1 MSKMLLKS
9 NFFPSEEYN
18 LLIPLKKVKLLD
30 NMNYHTFSEYMKK
43 NENLL
48 TASMEDYLEMIY
60 RLSLTSG
67 FTRINE
73 LSDALN
79 VHPPSATRM
88 VQRLGKQNLLKYE
101 RYGVIILKEEGKVLG
116 ELLLKRHN
124 TIEKFLRIMGIPE
137 KILLIETEKI
147 EHTISDDTAKCFED
161 FISFI
166 KNNPDIV
173 DEYIEFRKKINEEI

>member
-1 MSKMLLKS
+1 M
-9 NFFPSEEYN
+9 
-18 LLIPLKKVKLLD
+18 D
-30 NMNYHTFSEYMKK
+30 NRNYHTFSEYMKK

-60 RLSLTSG
+60 RLSLDTG

-101 RYGVIILKEEGKVLG
+101 KYGVIILKDEGKVLG
-116 ELLLKRHN
+116 ELLLNRHN
-124 TIEKFLRIMGIPE
+124 TIETFLNIIGIPE
-137 KILLIETEKI
+137 DLLLVETEKI
-147 EHTISDDTAKCFED
+147 EHTICEDTAKCFED
-161 FISFI
+161 YILFIN
-166 KNNPDIV
+166 NNPDIKKRFN
-173 DEYIEFRKKINEEI
+173 EFKTS

>member
-1 MSKMLLKS
+1 M
-9 NFFPSEEYN
+9 
-18 LLIPLKKVKLLD
+18 D
-30 NMNYHTFSEYMKK
+30 NMDYHTFSEYMKK
-43 NENLL
+43 SGNLL

-60 RLSLTSG
+60 RLSVNTG

-101 RYGVIILKEEGKVLG
+101 KYGVIILKDEGKLLG

-124 TIEKFLRIMGIPE
+124 TIETFLKIMGIP
-137 KILLIETEKI
+137 KGILLTETEKI
-147 EHTISDDTAKCFED
+147 EHTISEDTTKCLED
-161 FISFI
+161 YISFI
-166 KNNPDIV
+166 NKNPDI
-173 DEYIEFRKKINEEI
+173 EERFNEFRNSKAKETAKNE